1 MNFEKQIWKLFKLN
15 KNDFNKYDKQ
25 IEKILFEVYE
35 QGKKDGKK
43 EQIKLIQI
51 YLKNIL
57 TNKKQ
62 L

>member
-1 MNFEKQIWKLFKLN
+1 MNFGKQIWKLFKLN

-25 IEKILFEVYE
+25 IEKVLFEVYE

-57 TNKKQ
+57 TNKK
-62 L
+62 